1 VRTHGCIHSGSEL
14 GTDAHACWGFDRR
27 QEFVDASLEFLTD
40 GLRNGQRIV
49 YVGSESVDEQRE
61 RLEPLGG
68 VGAMIDEG
76 ALLLIDLTG
85 IYKAGKPLDP
95 HTQLS
100 VYSAVTDAA
109 IADGYAGIRVA
120 AQVTNLVREPET
132 WDAHL
137 RWESMADRFMSV
149 QPMSAMCGYQRDAV
163 PEKLLAELSAVHPV
177 SNAPAKTVPFRLF
190 ADEGDMVLSGDVD
203 FLSVKALDR
212 ALETACDGTEPVVLD
227 LRELG
232 FIDPNGIEVLVRHTQ
247 RLEAECDCSV
257 RNAPAAVE
265 RLCQMLGVEL

>member
-1 VRTHGCIHSGSEL
+1 VRAHGCIHSGGDL

-27 QEFVDASLEFLTD
+27 QEFIDAALEFLSD
-40 GLRNGQRIV
+40 GLRNGERIV
-49 YVGSESVDEQRE
+49 YVGSEPVDEQRE

-85 IYKAGKPLDP
+85 IYKTGEPLDP
-95 HTQLS
+95 VSQMG
-100 VYSAVTDAA
+100 VYAEVTDAA
-109 IADGYAGIRVA
+109 LADGYAGIRVA

-149 QPMSAMCGYQRDAV
+149 RPMSAICGYQRDLV
-163 PEKLLAELSAVHPV
+163 PEQLLAELITVHPS
-177 SNAPAKTVPFRLF
+177 SNAAARTVPFRLF
-190 ADEGDMVLSGDVD
+190 AEDGDMVLSGDVD

-212 ALETACDGTEPVVLD
+212 ALQTACDGTEPVVLD

-232 FIDPNGIEVLVRHTQ
+232 FIDPNGLQVLIRHTR
-247 RLEAECDCSV
+247 RLEAEGGCSF
-257 RNAPAAVE
+257 RNVPPAVE
-265 RLCQMLGVEL
+265 RLSQMAGVEL

>member
-1 VRTHGCIHSGSEL
+1 MRTQGCIHSGSDL
-14 GTDAHACWGFDRR
+14 GADTHACWAFDRR
-27 QEFVDASLEFLTD
+27 QEFVDAALEFLTD
-40 GLRNGQRIV
+40 GLRSGQRIV
-49 YVGSESVDEQRE
+49 YVGSEPVEEQRE

-76 ALLLIDLTG
+76 TLLLIDLTG
-85 IYKAGKPLDP
+85 IYATGKPIDP
-95 HTQLS
+95 ISQMA

-109 IADGYAGIRVA
+109 VADGYAGIRVA

-149 QPMSAMCGYQRDAV
+149 RPMSAMCGYQRDLV
-163 PEKLLAELSAVHPV
+163 PEQLLAELSAVHPT
-177 SNAPAKTVPFRLF
+177 SNAPDKTVPFRLF
-190 ADEGDMVLSGDVD
+190 AEDGEMVLSGDVD

-227 LRELG
+227 LRDLG
-232 FIDPNGIEVLVRHTQ
+232 FIDPNGIEVLARHTH
-247 RLEAECDCSV
+247 RLAAEAGCSV
-257 RNAPAAVE
+257 RNAPPTVE
-265 RLCQMLGVEL
+265 RLCEMLSVEL

>member
-1 VRTHGCIHSGSEL
+1 MREHGCIHSGSGL
-14 GTDAHACWGFDRR
+14 GADAHACWGFSRR
-27 QEFVDASLEFLTD
+27 QEFIDAALEFLTD

-85 IYKAGKPLDP
+85 IYKAGEQLGPE
-95 HTQLS
+95 TQLS

-109 IADGYAGIRVA
+109 LADGYAGIRVA
-120 AQVTNLVREPET
+120 AQVTNLVREPAA

-163 PEKLLAELSAVHPV
+163 PEQLLAELSAVHPV
-177 SNAPAKTVPFRLF
+177 SNAPAKAVPLRLF
-190 ADEGDMVLSGDVD
+190 ADNGDMVLSGDVD

-232 FIDPNGIEVLVRHTQ
+232 FIDPNGLEVLVGHIR
-247 RLEAECDCSV
+247 RLEEEGGCSV
-257 RNAPAAVE
+257 RNTPPAVE
-265 RLCQMLGVEL
+265 RLGQMAGVEL

>member
-1 VRTHGCIHSGSEL
+1 VRTHGCIHSGSDL
-14 GTDAHACWGFDRR
+14 GTDTHACWGFDRR
-27 QEFVDASLEFLTD
+27 QEFIDAALEFLTD

-49 YVGSESVDEQRE
+49 YVGSEPVEEQRE

-85 IYKAGKPLDP
+85 IYKAGQPLDP
-95 HTQLS
+95 EVQLG
-100 VYSAVTDAA
+100 VYKAVTDAA
-109 IADGYAGIRVA
+109 LADGYSGIRVA

-149 QPMSAMCGYQRDAV
+149 QPMSAICGYQRDVV
-163 PEKLLAELSAVHPV
+163 PEKLLAELAAVHPV
-177 SNAPAKTVPFRLF
+177 SNAPERTVPFRLF
-190 ADEGDMVLSGDVD
+190 AEDGDMVLSGDVD

-212 ALETACDGTEPVVLD
+212 ALETACDGTEPVVFD
-227 LRELG
+227 LGELG
-232 FIDPNGIEVLVRHTQ
+232 FIDPNGLEVLVRHTR
-247 RLEAECDCSV
+247 RLAAGSGCSV
-257 RNAPAAVE
+257 RNMPPAVE
-265 RLCQMLGVEL
+265 RLSQMAGVEL

>member
-1 VRTHGCIHSGSEL
+1 MRTHGCIHAGGEL
-14 GTDAHACWGFDRR
+14 GTDAHACWSFDRR
-27 QEFVDASLEFLTD
+27 QEFVDAALEFLTD

-49 YVGSESVDEQRE
+49 YVGSEPVDEQRE

-85 IYKAGKPLDP
+85 IYKTGEPLDP
-95 HTQLS
+95 KRQLS

-109 IADGYAGIRVA
+109 LADGYAGIRVA
-120 AQVTNLVREPET
+120 AQITNLVREPET

-149 QPMSAMCGYQRDAV
+149 RPMSAMCGYQHDLVSER
-163 PEKLLAELSAVHPV
+163 LLAELSAVHPV
-177 SNAPAKTVPFRLF
+177 SNAPARAVPFRLF
-190 ADEGDMVLSGDVD
+190 AEDGDMVLSGDVD

-232 FIDPNGIEVLVRHTQ
+232 FIDPNGLEVLVRHTR
-247 RLEAECDCSV
+247 RLTAANGCSI
-257 RNAPAAVE
+257 RNMPPAVE
-265 RLCQMLGVEL
+265 RLSQMAGVEL

>member
-1 VRTHGCIHSGSEL
+1 VREHGCIHSGSDL

-27 QEFVDASLEFLTD
+27 QEFVDAALEFLTD
-40 GLRNGQRIV
+40 GLRSGHRIV
-49 YVGSESVDEQRE
+49 YVGSEPVEEQRE

-85 IYKAGKPLDP
+85 IYDTRKPIDP
-95 HTQLS
+95 ISQMA

-109 IADGYAGIRVA
+109 VADGYSGIRVA
-120 AQVTNLVREPET
+120 AQVTNLVREPVT

-149 QPMSAMCGYQRDAV
+149 RPMSAICGYQRDLV
-163 PEKLLAELSAVHPV
+163 PEQLLAELSALHPA
-177 SNAPAKTVPFRLF
+177 SNAPAKAVPFRLF
-190 ADEGDMVLSGDVD
+190 AEDGEMALSGDVD
-203 FLSVKALDR
+203 FLSVKTLDR
-212 ALETACDGTEPVVLD
+212 ALETACDGTEPVVLN

-232 FIDPNGIEVLVRHTQ
+232 FIDPNGLEVLARHTR
-247 RLEAECDCSV
+247 RLAADAGCSV
-257 RNAPAAVE
+257 RNAPPSVE
-265 RLCQMLGVEL
+265 RLCAILDVEL

>member
-1 VRTHGCIHSGSEL
+1 MRAHGCIHSGNDL
-14 GTDAHACWGFDRR
+14 GPDAHACWGFDRR
-27 QEFVDASLEFLTD
+27 QEFVDAALEFLTD

-49 YVGSESVDEQRE
+49 YVGSEPVDEQRE

-85 IYKAGKPLDP
+85 IYKTGKPLDP
-95 HTQLS
+95 NVQLG
-100 VYSAVTDAA
+100 VYSAATDAA
-109 IADGYAGIRVA
+109 LADGYAGIRVA
-120 AQVTNLVREPET
+120 AQVTNLVRERET

-149 QPMSAMCGYQRDAV
+149 RPMSAMCGYQRDLV
-163 PEKLLAELSAVHPV
+163 PEQLLSELSAVHPT

-190 ADEGDMVLSGDVD
+190 AENGDMVLSGDID

-212 ALETACDGTEPVVLD
+212 ALETACDGAEPIVLD

-232 FIDPNGIEVLVRHTQ
+232 FIDPNGLEVLVRHTR
-247 RLEAECDCSV
+247 RLAAESGCSV
-257 RNAPAAVE
+257 RNAPPAVE
-265 RLCQMLGVEL
+265 RLCDMLSVEL

>member
-1 VRTHGCIHSGSEL
+1 MRTHGCIHSGSGL
-14 GTDAHACWGFDRR
+14 GDDAHACWGFERR
-27 QEFVDASLEFLTD
+27 QEFVDAAIEFLSD
-40 GLRNGQRIV
+40 GLRNGERLL
-49 YVGSESVDEQRE
+49 YVGSEPVDEQRE

-85 IYKAGKPLDP
+85 IYKGDRPIDP
-95 HTQLS
+95 VSQMA

-109 IADGYAGIRVA
+109 LADGYAGIRVA

-149 QPMSAMCGYQRDAV
+149 RPMSAICGYQRDVV
-163 PEKLLAELSAVHPV
+163 PEELLAELSAVHPT

-190 ADEGDMVLSGDVD
+190 AEDGDMVLSGDVD
-203 FLSVKALDR
+203 FVSVKALDR

-227 LRELG
+227 LRDLG
-232 FIDPNGIEVLVRHTQ
+232 FIDPNGLEVLVRHTR
-247 RLEAECDCSV
+247 RLAAEAGCSV
-257 RNAPAAVE
+257 RNAPPVVE
-265 RLCQMLGVEL
+265 RLCRMLSVEL

>member
-1 VRTHGCIHSGSEL
+1 MRTHGCIHSGGDL

-27 QEFVDASLEFLTD
+27 QEFVDAALEFLTD

-49 YVGSESVDEQRE
+49 YVGSEPVAEQRE

-76 ALLLIDLTG
+76 ALLLIDLSG
-85 IYKAGKPLDP
+85 IYDGSKPIDP
-95 HTQLS
+95 ISQMA

-109 IADGYAGIRVA
+109 VADGYSGIRVA

-149 QPMSAMCGYQRDAV
+149 RPMSAICGYQRDLV
-163 PEKLLAELSAVHPV
+163 PDQLLAELSAVHPA
-177 SNAPAKTVPFRLF
+177 SNASDKAVPFRLF
-190 ADEGDMVLSGDVD
+190 AEDGEMVLSGDVD

-212 ALETACDGTEPVVLD
+212 ALETACDGTEPVVFD
-227 LRELG
+227 LRDLG
-232 FIDPNGIEVLVRHTQ
+232 FIDQNGLEVLARHTR
-247 RLEAECDCSV
+247 RLAAACGCSV
-257 RNAPAAVE
+257 HNAPPAVE
-265 RLCQMLGVEL
+265 RLCQILDVAL